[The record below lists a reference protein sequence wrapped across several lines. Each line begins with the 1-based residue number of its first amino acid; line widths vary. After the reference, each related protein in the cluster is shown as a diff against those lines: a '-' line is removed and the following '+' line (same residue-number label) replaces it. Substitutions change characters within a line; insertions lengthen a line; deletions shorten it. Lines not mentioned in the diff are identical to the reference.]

1 VTRVVVDEGLWIL
14 AFAAEAGF
22 HRPQDERERARR
34 LAAAERLQTLRVDAV
49 WVLSEEINRAYW
61 RRLYEPPYK
70 GALWTLLRDSL
81 LQVMADSSRTLWLD
95 EWTTVDGDYDHDD
108 DCWVGAAA
116 TVGQGCLLITADDRL
131 RSALRRSAIPK
142 RNGFVVLGIEEA
154 RLHFATGD

>member
-22 HRPQDERERARR
+22 HPPRDERERAGR
-34 LAAAERLQTLRVDAV
+34 LAAAELLQTPQVEAV
-49 WVLSEEINRAYW
+49 WVLSEEINRAY
-61 RRLYEPPYK
+61 RRRRYEPPYR
-70 GALWTLLRDSL
+70 GALWKLLRDSL

-95 EWTTVDGDYDHDD
+95 EWTTVDGDDDHDD
-108 DCWVGAAA
+108 DCWVGAAP

-131 RSALRRSAIPK
+131 RSAWRRSAIPE
-142 RNGFVVLGIEEA
+142 RNGFVVLSIEEA